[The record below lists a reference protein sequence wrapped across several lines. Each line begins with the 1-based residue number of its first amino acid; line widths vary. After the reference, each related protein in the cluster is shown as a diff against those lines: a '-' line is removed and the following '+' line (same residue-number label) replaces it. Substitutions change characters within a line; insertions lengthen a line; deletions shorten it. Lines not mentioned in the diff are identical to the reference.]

1 MLLAMRKI
9 FALGWFMAASIL
21 FAAAGDYLVYVGT
34 YTGPKSKGIY
44 AFRMNAEG
52 KLAPLGLVAE
62 TPSPSFLAIH
72 PNEKF
77 LYAANE
83 KNDGTVS
90 AFSIDSTSGKLA
102 LLNDQPSHGA
112 GPCHLIVDETG
123 KTVMVANYGAGS
135 IAAYPVGKDGRLGEA
150 TAKIQHQGSGADPR
164 RQKGPHAHHITTDP
178 GNRFALVCDLGL
190 DKVLIYRFNPA
201 RNTLVANDPAFG
213 TLKPAAGPRHLAFH
227 PKGEFAYVNN
237 EMNSTLTVFKFDKKR
252 GALEELQ
259 TVTTLPE
266 GFSKNSTAEIEVH
279 PSGKFVYVSNRGH
292 DSIAGYSIDQ
302 KTGKVTFIEHQPT
315 QGKTPRNFAID
326 PKGEFLLAENQGSDS
341 IVVFRIDG
349 KTGRLTPTGEKAEV
363 GSPVCIKFVA
373 AR

>member
-1 MLLAMRKI
+1 MYKFFFLTLAMLTCAR
-9 FALGWFMAASIL
+9 A
-21 FAAAGDYLVYVGT
+21 DYLVYVGT
-34 YTGPKSKGIY
+34 YTGQKSKGIY
-44 AFRMNAEG
+44 AFRMSKDG

-72 PNEKF
+72 PNEKY

-90 AFSIDSTSGKLA
+90 AFAIDGASGKLN
-102 LLNDQPSHGA
+102 LLNDQPSHGG
-112 GPCHLIVDETG
+112 GPCHVIVDETG
-123 KTVMVANYGAGS
+123 KTLMVANYGAGS
-135 IAAYPVGKDGRLGEA
+135 IAAYPISKDGRLGEA
-150 TAKIQHQGSGADPR
+150 TAKIQHQGSSVDTR
-164 RQKGPHAHHITTDP
+164 RQKGPHAHHITTDTS
-178 GNRFALVCDLGL
+178 NRYTLVCDLGL
-190 DKVLIYRFNPA
+190 DKVLIYRLDPA
-201 RNTLVANDPAFG
+201 KSSLTANDPAFG
-213 TLKPAAGPRHLAFH
+213 SVKPGAGPRHLAFH

-259 TVTTLPE
+259 TVPTLP
-266 GFSKNSTAEIEVH
+266 GDFKGNNSTAEIEVH

-292 DSIAGYSIDQ
+292 DSVAAYSIDQ
-302 KTGKVTFIEHQPT
+302 KTGKVTFIEHQST

-349 KTGRLTPTGEKAEV
+349 KTGKLQATGEKAEV

-373 AR
+373 AK

>member
-1 MLLAMRKI
+1 MYKILFLTLAMLTCAR
-9 FALGWFMAASIL
+9 A
-21 FAAAGDYLVYVGT
+21 DYLVYVGT
-34 YTGPKSKGIY
+34 YTGQKSKGIY
-44 AFRMNAEG
+44 AFRMSKDG

-72 PNEKF
+72 PKEKY

-90 AFSIDSTSGKLA
+90 AFAIDATSGKLN
-102 LLNDQPSHGA
+102 LLNDQPSHGG
-112 GPCHLIVDETG
+112 GPCHVIVDETG
-123 KTVMVANYGAGS
+123 KTLMVANYGAGS
-135 IAAYPVGKDGRLGEA
+135 IAAYPIGKDGRLGEA
-150 TAKIQHQGSGADPR
+150 TAKIQHQGSSVDTR

-178 GNRFALVCDLGL
+178 SNRYTLVCDLGL
-190 DKVLIYRFNPA
+190 DKVLIYRLDPA
-201 RNTLVANDPAFG
+201 KSSLTANDPAFG
-213 TLKPAAGPRHLAFH
+213 SLKPGAGPRHLAFH

-252 GALEELQ
+252 GALEEVQ
-259 TVTTLPE
+259 TITTLPADFK
-266 GFSKNSTAEIEVH
+266 GNNSTAEIEVH

-292 DSIAGYSIDQ
+292 DSVAAYSIDQ
-302 KTGKVTFIEHQPT
+302 KTGKVTFLEHQPT

-349 KTGRLTPTGEKAEV
+349 KTGKLQPTGEKAEV

-373 AR
+373 AK